1 VIQELQEE
9 VQLSPQGSLVLVMYW
24 SWMMRIRMNHHTA
37 IKELLQFRNTKS
49 LDAKTKISKIPTE
62 GASN

>member
-1 VIQELQEE
+1 VYQEE
-9 VQLSPQGSLVLVMYW
+9 AVPSPLDSSGIALVW
-24 SWMMRIRMNHHTA
+24 SWMMRIRMNHNTA

-49 LDAKTKISKIPTE
+49 LDAKIKISKIPTE